1 MTRSFSKLAAFI
13 FIFFNISNNAIIA
26 AGVTPEILDAAPR
39 VGGLIFD
46 SFSTTS
52 FDKLPTNL

>member
-1 MTRSFSKLAAFI
+1 MYL
-13 FIFFNISNNAIIA
+13 NNAIIA
-26 AGVTPEILDAAPR
+26 AGVTPDILDAAPR

-46 SFSTTS
+46 NFSIIS